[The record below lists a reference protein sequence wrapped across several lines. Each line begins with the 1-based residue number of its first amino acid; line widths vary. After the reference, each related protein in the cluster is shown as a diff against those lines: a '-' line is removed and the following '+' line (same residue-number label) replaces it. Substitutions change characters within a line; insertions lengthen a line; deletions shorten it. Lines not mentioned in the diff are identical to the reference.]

1 MIYYADREIFD
12 QNQGS
17 CLSLGCAGK
26 FIAFIELTFYSFLFF
41 SVKGYMQSE
50 LSLDGGEARNG

>member
-1 MIYYADREIFD
+1 MIYDADREIFD

-17 CLSLGCAGK
+17 CLSLSCAGK

-50 LSLDGGEARNG
+50 SAEGASRTNK